1 MVGGGGERGGA
12 HAPGTFTQFYELDL
26 GWFSAR
32 NILFCSIITLTA
44 HSLALSSVPST
55 ATPFTWYLLY
65 VDSTKEPLA
74 VIRALSPVQL
84 VELCK
89 PTQILHF

>member
-32 NILFCSIITLTA
+32 NILFCSIITPALPGTRRLQYLVPPPLLLGTTA
-44 HSLALSSVPST
+44 EVPCAL
-55 ATPFTWYLLY
+55 
-65 VDSTKEPLA
+65 
-74 VIRALSPVQL
+74 Q
-84 VELCK
+84 
-89 PTQILHF
+89 